1 MNEKGRTALFFLQQT
16 MSLNQKI
23 ADDMKEAMKAQDATR
38 LSTLRMLKSSL
49 KNKQIDL
56 QHDLTDDEV
65 MTVVKTQIKQLK
77 DSVSEFEKA
86 GRGDLAEPAKGE
98 IALLE
103 VYLPAQLDD
112 ASVEAKVRAALT
124 EAGISSKA
132 DAGRAMGVAMKAV
145 AGLADGTR
153 VKAAVEKILE

>member
-1 MNEKGRTALFFLQQT
+1 
-16 MSLNQKI
+16 MSLNQQV
-23 ADDMKEAMKAQDATR
+23 ADDMKQAMKAQDAAK

-65 MTVVKTQIKQLK
+65 MAVVKTQIKQLK
-77 DSVSEFEKA
+77 DSAAEFDKA
-86 GRGDLAEPAKGE
+86 GRADLADPSRAE
-98 IALLE
+98 ISILE
-103 VYLPAQLDD
+103 AYLPAQLDD
-112 ASVEAKVRAALT
+112 AAVEAKVRAALA
-124 EAGISSKA
+124 EAGITAKA

-153 VKAAVEKILE
+153 VKAAVENILV